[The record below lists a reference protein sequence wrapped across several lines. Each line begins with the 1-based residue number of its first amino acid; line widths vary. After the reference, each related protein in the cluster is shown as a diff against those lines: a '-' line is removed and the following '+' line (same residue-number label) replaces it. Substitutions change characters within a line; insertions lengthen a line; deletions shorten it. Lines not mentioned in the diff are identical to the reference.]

1 MMKSRALGKGLDAI
15 FPHSETKTEHDEPLS
30 IAVKELRPNEH
41 QPRTFFDPEKLEE
54 LVSSIKLY
62 GVIQPLV
69 VRKTMDGYEIV
80 AGERRWRAAKE
91 AGLAEVPAVIRSY
104 SDAEMMEIALIENLQ
119 RHDLNPIEEATGFQ
133 RLMFDF
139 GLTQEEVAKKMGRS
153 RSSVANTLRLLQL
166 STATQQHVSRG
177 TLTPGQVRP
186 ILALNSDQQ
195 EALVNQI
202 IEQGLSAR
210 DVEEQVRRMSA
221 LHKSANKIEATEK
234 SAKTAVQ
241 DIHRADAVER
251 LVYALG
257 TQVHIKTNGKK
268 GKIEIE
274 FYSNDDLERLL
285 ELLTSEKEQVQTKV
299 QAGRLVV

>member
-1 MMKSRALGKGLDAI
+1 MMKSRALGKGLGAI
-15 FPHSETKTEHDEPLS
+15 FTQPEALETEEPFSLS
-30 IAVKELRPNEH
+30 IDELRPNEH
-41 QPRTFFDPEKLEE
+41 QPRTFFDPEKLAE

-69 VRKTMDGYEIV
+69 VRKTMEGYEIV

-91 AGLAEVPAVIRSY
+91 AGLTAVPAVVRSY

-119 RHDLNPIEEATGFQ
+119 RHDLNPIEEAMGFQ
-133 RLMFDF
+133 RLMGDF

-153 RSSVANTLRLLQL
+153 RSAVANTLRLLQL
-166 STATQQHVSRG
+166 STVTQQYVSRG

-186 ILALNSDQQ
+186 ILALNSEQQ
-195 EALVNQI
+195 EVLVNEI

-210 DVEEQVRRMSA
+210 EVEERVRRMSTPQKNTDKA
-221 LHKSANKIEATEK
+221 
-234 SAKTAVQ
+234 AKTAKENIM
-241 DIHRADAVER
+241 DIHTADAAER

-257 TQVHIKTNGKK
+257 TQVHIKSDGKK

-274 FYSNDDLERLL
+274 FYSAEDLERLL
-285 ELLTSEKEQVQTKV
+285 ELLTQNPGAASQTV
-299 QAGRLVV
+299 RSGRFTV

>member
-1 MMKSRALGKGLDAI
+1 MIKSRALGKGLGAI
-15 FPHSETKTEHDEPLS
+15 FPNSETVAHEDPLS
-30 IAVKELRPNEH
+30 IAVQELRPNEH

-69 VRKTMDGYEIV
+69 VRKTMEGYEIV

-91 AGLAEVPAVIRSY
+91 AGLTEVPAVVRSY

-119 RHDLNPIEEATGFQ
+119 RHDLNPIEEAVGFQ
-133 RLMFDF
+133 RLMLDF

-166 STATQQHVSRG
+166 STVTQQHVSRG

-186 ILALNSDQQ
+186 ILVLNSEQQ
-195 EALVNQI
+195 EILVNQI
-202 IEQGLSAR
+202 IEEGLSAR

-221 LHKSANKIEATEK
+221 PNKKGKKVDGADRDFKQAAE
-234 SAKTAVQ
+234 
-241 DIHRADAVER
+241 DIHTADAEER
-251 LVYALG
+251 LIYALG
-257 TQVHIKTNGKK
+257 TQVHIKTDGKK
-268 GKIEIE
+268 GKIEIA
-274 FYSNDDLERLL
+274 FYSEDDLERLL
-285 ELLTSEKEQVQTKV
+285 ELLTKEKEPVQS
-299 QAGRLVV
+299 QARTGRLIV

>member
-1 MMKSRALGKGLDAI
+1 MMKSRALGKGLGAI
-15 FPHSETKTEHDEPLS
+15 FTQPEALETEEPFSLS
-30 IAVKELRPNEH
+30 IDELRPNEH
-41 QPRTFFDPEKLEE
+41 QPRTFFDPEKLAE

-69 VRKTMDGYEIV
+69 VRKTLEGYEIV

-91 AGLAEVPAVIRSY
+91 AGLTAVPAVVRSY

-119 RHDLNPIEEATGFQ
+119 RHDLNPIEEAMGFQ
-133 RLMFDF
+133 RLMGDF

-153 RSSVANTLRLLQL
+153 RSAVANTLRLLQL
-166 STATQQHVSRG
+166 STVTQQYVSRG

-186 ILALNSDQQ
+186 ILALNSEQQ
-195 EALVNQI
+195 EVLVNEI

-210 DVEEQVRRMSA
+210 EVEERVRRMSTPQKNTDKA
-221 LHKSANKIEATEK
+221 
-234 SAKTAVQ
+234 AKTAKENIM
-241 DIHRADAVER
+241 DIHTADAAER

-257 TQVHIKTNGKK
+257 TQVHIKSDGKK

-274 FYSNDDLERLL
+274 FYSAEDLERLL
-285 ELLTSEKEQVQTKV
+285 ELLTQNPGTAS
-299 QAGRLVV
+299 QAVRSGRFTV

>member
-1 MMKSRALGKGLDAI
+1 MMKSRALGKGLGAI
-15 FPHSETKTEHDEPLS
+15 FTQPEALETEEPFSLS
-30 IAVKELRPNEH
+30 IDELRPNEH
-41 QPRTFFDPEKLEE
+41 QPRTFFDPEKLAE

-69 VRKTMDGYEIV
+69 VRKTLEGYEIV

-91 AGLAEVPAVIRSY
+91 AGLTAVPAVVRSY

-119 RHDLNPIEEATGFQ
+119 RHDLNPIEEAMGFQ
-133 RLMFDF
+133 RLMGDF

-153 RSSVANTLRLLQL
+153 RSAVANTLRLLQL
-166 STATQQHVSRG
+166 STVTQQYVSRG

-186 ILALNSDQQ
+186 ILALNSEQQ
-195 EALVNQI
+195 EVLVNEI

-210 DVEEQVRRMSA
+210 EVEERVRRMSTPQKNTDKA
-221 LHKSANKIEATEK
+221 
-234 SAKTAVQ
+234 AKTAKENIM
-241 DIHRADAVER
+241 DIHTADAAER

-257 TQVHIKTNGKK
+257 TQVHIKSDGKK

-274 FYSNDDLERLL
+274 FYSAEDLERLL
-285 ELLTSEKEQVQTKV
+285 ELLTQTPGTASQTV
-299 QAGRLVV
+299 RSGRFTV